1 MNRAPKSTFRPRRAG
16 GSFAARVRAVAFVVS
31 LASGSW
37 LLASAFSAPAAL
49 ALSPGDGRTAPV
61 SDELQLIR
69 AADEALNVWDLPAA
83 VAAADELEQKFPK
96 GTDSLEMRALVRF
109 HEGKY
114 QEAVKLLDAANAKG
128 RRSEQGWMVKLI
140 RNTAKV
146 TQHFKEKKGEHFVV
160 RYEPGPDELLA
171 EWTLETLEAQRAAL
185 VKELGYAP
193 PEIVPIEIYPTGDKF
208 ATVTTLT
215 RAEIETTGT
224 IALCKFNRLMITTPG
239 ALAYGYPWRDTLAH
253 EYTHYV
259 VARMSANEVPIWLH
273 EGLAKFLEVRWRK
286 PSGGDSTPTT
296 QTVLA
301 EALQKNY
308 FVPLEKMHP
317 SIAKLPTA
325 YDATLAFA
333 EVESMIDY
341 SFQTWGASGVRTL
354 LTGLRDGKEMDA
366 ALTDAF
372 GVGLAGLEAKW
383 KEHLVANP
391 PKLTPDLAILP
402 TALKDPNADADESG
416 AAHKG
421 LSDAAADHL
430 RLGDLLAGET
440 RPEAAIAE
448 FRRARDAERKSG
460 SRSSHGPIFDFK
472 IASVYLLSGKLVDAR
487 RALAPVVDVYPS
499 FSPALRALG
508 EVELRD
514 GHPKKAQALL
524 TETLSLAPFDLNA
537 WALLSDACEKTG
549 DKACSENA
557 KSNAEKL
564 YAMRMGNH
572 R

>member
-1 MNRAPKSTFRPRRAG
+1 MKAANDSIHTTRRALF
-16 GSFAARVRAVAFVVS
+16 SRARGVALVAS
-31 LASGSW
+31 LLAPGSW
-37 LLASAFSAPAAL
+37 LLASSASAL
-49 ALSPGDGRTAPV
+49 PPGDGRAVAPTT
-61 SDELQLIR
+61 DELKLIR
-69 AADEALNVWDLPAA
+69 VADEALNVWDLPAA
-83 VAAADELEQKFPK
+83 VAAAEELEKKFPA

-114 QEAVKLLDAANAKG
+114 QEAVKLLDAASAKG

-160 RYEPGPDELLA
+160 RYEAGQDELLV
-171 EWTLETLEAQRAAL
+171 EWTLATLEAQRTAL
-185 VKELGYAP
+185 ERELGYVP
-193 PEIVPIEIYPTGDKF
+193 PEIVPVEIYPTGDKF

-224 IALCKFNRLMITTPG
+224 IALCKFNRMMITTPG

-273 EGLAKFLEVRWRK
+273 EGLAKYLEVRWRTPK
-286 PSGGDSTPTT
+286 GGDTSPTT
-296 QTVLA
+296 ETVLA
-301 EALQKNY
+301 EALAKSY
-308 FVPLEKMHP
+308 FIPFEKMHP

-333 EVESMIDY
+333 EVESTISY
-341 SFQTWGASGVRTL
+341 SFDTFGASAVRNL
-354 LTGLRDGKEMDA
+354 ILGLRDGKEMDA
-366 ALTDAF
+366 ALTGAF
-372 GVGLAGLEAKW
+372 GVAGLSGLEAKW
-383 KEHLVANP
+383 KEHLVAHP

-402 TALKDPNADADESG
+402 TALKDPNADPDASG

-430 RLGDLLAGET
+430 RLGDMLAGET
-440 RPEAAIAE
+440 RPDAAIAE
-448 FRRARDAERKSG
+448 FRRAKEAEKKASA
-460 SRSSHGPIFDFK
+460 RSSHGPIFDFK
-472 IASVYLLSGKLVDAR
+472 IANVYLLSNKLVEAR
-487 RALAPVVDVYPS
+487 KALGPVVEIYPS
-499 FSPALRALG
+499 FSPGLRALG

-514 GHPKKAQALL
+514 GDAKKAKALF

-537 WALLSDACEKTG
+537 WALLSTACEKTG
-549 DKACSENA
+549 DKACADDARS
-557 KSNAEKL
+557 KAEKL
-564 YAMRMGNH
+564 YAMRNGNH
-572 R
+572 